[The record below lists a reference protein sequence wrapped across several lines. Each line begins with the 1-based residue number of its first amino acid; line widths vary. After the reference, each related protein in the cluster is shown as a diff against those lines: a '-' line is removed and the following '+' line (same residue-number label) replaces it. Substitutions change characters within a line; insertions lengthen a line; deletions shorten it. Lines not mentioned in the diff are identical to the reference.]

1 MGIKTAKQ
9 LATACVGVAKN
20 YKTMYVMGCFG
31 WPMNDY
37 NKQRAMRE
45 YAYNRNRADKIN
57 AAAADTFGFDCVNL
71 IKALLWGW
79 RGDEKAEYGG
89 VTYKWGGVPD
99 IDEGTMFSLCTER
112 STDFSHI
119 EVGEAV
125 WMQGHIGIY
134 VGDGLVVECTPAWED
149 GVQITACNRDKAGYH
164 RRNWTKHGKLPYV
177 QYEAKD
183 EPEHWYRVRKNW
195 EDAASQI
202 GAYKDLENAK
212 ANCPEEY
219 SVFDWN
225 GNCTFYNGGGEFV
238 TETYPLKEFVR
249 DIQITC
255 GAAADGIAGA
265 ETLSKTVTLSEKVNA
280 THPAVKAVQ
289 ARLWALG
296 YQEVGVADG
305 EAGPKFT
312 SALAHFQQDNDCAPT
327 GIMEE
332 WGKTWQKLLGLA

>member
-1 MGIKTAKQ
+1 MIKTAKE
-9 LATACVGVAKN
+9 LAAACWDVAKN
-20 YKTMYVMGCFG
+20 YKTLYVMGCFG

-45 YAYNRNRADKIN
+45 YAYNRNRADKLN
-57 AAAADTFGFDCVNL
+57 AASGDTFGFDCVNL

-79 RGDEKAEYGG
+79 CGDEKAEYGG
-89 VTYKWGGVPD
+89 VTYKSGGVLD
-99 IDEGTMFSLCTER
+99 IDEGTMFSLCTEQ
-112 STDFSHI
+112 STDFSNI

-134 VGDGLVVECTPAWED
+134 VGDGMVVECTPAWD
-149 GVQITACNRDKAGYH
+149 NGVQITACNRDKTGFH
-164 RRNWTKHGKLPYV
+164 RRDWTKHGKLPYV
-177 QYEAKD
+177 TYEA
-183 EPEHWYRVRKNW
+183 ELLVHWYRVRKSW

-212 ANCPEEY
+212 ANCPEGY

-225 GNCTFYNGGGEFV
+225 GNCAYYNGGGEFV

-265 ETLSKTVTLSEKVNA
+265 ETLSKTVTLSAKVNA

-312 SALAHFQQDNDCAPT
+312 SALVHFQVDNDCAPT
-327 GIMEE
+327 GIMEA